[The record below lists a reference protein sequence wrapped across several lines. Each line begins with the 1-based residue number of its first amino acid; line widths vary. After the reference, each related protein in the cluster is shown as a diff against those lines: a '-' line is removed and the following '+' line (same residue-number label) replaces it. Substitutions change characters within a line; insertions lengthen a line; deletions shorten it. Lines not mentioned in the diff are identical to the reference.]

1 MKTNYHI
8 ALLLFRISIAFT
20 MLIYGA
26 TKLVYGNDFIET
38 VVLDYGLPK
47 FFSYGVY
54 VGEIIAPILI
64 IIGFRTK
71 LSGLVFAL
79 NCIVAF
85 LLVQIPNVFKL
96 NEFGGWY
103 LGLLFIYIIFGIAL
117 FLSGGGK
124 YSVSTSNKWD

>member
-8 ALLLFRISIAFT
+8 ALLLLRISVAFT
-20 MLIYGA
+20 MLIYGT
-26 TKLVYGNDFIET
+26 TKLLFGNEFIET

-71 LSGLVFAL
+71 ISGLVFAL
-79 NCIVAF
+79 NCISLQLIEGSIRAPAGFASSFCHLHRKQV
-85 LLVQIPNVFKL
+85 I
-96 NEFGGWY
+96 
-103 LGLLFIYIIFGIAL
+103 
-117 FLSGGGK
+117 
-124 YSVSTSNKWD
+124 STSNY